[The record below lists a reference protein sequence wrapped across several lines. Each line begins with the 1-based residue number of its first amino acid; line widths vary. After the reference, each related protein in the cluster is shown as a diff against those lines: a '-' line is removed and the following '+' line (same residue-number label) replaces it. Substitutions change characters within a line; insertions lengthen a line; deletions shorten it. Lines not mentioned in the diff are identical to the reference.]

1 MLHTTLI
8 ILKKD
13 DEILLGLK
21 KRGFGK
27 GRLNGVG
34 GKLEPGETVEEAA
47 VRETEEE
54 IGVKLTKMEHVADI
68 VFDNLYYKGVPERN
82 MMHVFFGLEW
92 EGEPVESDEIE
103 PHWVKISELDYSK
116 MWCDDEHW
124 YPHVL
129 AGEKV
134 EAWFHFNED
143 DTYDDF
149 WIDVIDEHL
158 IDDIDDK
165 DVGLADKKREAGKDY
180 SFKLGSRAILL
191 NDKDQVALIH
201 SVNRGWYKLP
211 GGGREKDELARENL
225 ERELIEETGYK
236 VDVLQ
241 NMGVCRNVRHDW
253 QMAAEAQ
260 MYLCR
265 AGEFVGKQQMEDEIE
280 DGDTLE
286 WFDSFDAAIDALKSV
301 KLEEIGFY
309 GAYFF
314 TRREIDALEYAKK
327 IYKK

>member
-1 MLHTTLI
+1 
-8 ILKKD
+8 
-13 DEILLGLK
+13 
-21 KRGFGK
+21 
-27 GRLNGVG
+27 
-34 GKLEPGETVEEAA
+34 
-47 VRETEEE
+47 
-54 IGVKLTKMEHVADI
+54 
-68 VFDNLYYKGVPERN
+68 
-82 MMHVFFGLEW
+82 
-92 EGEPVESDEIE
+92 
-103 PHWVKISELDYSK
+103 

-149 WIDVIDEHL
+149 WIDVMDKHL

-165 DVGLADKKREAGKDY
+165 DVGLADKKRKAGKDY
-180 SFKLGSRAILL
+180 SFKPGSRAILL
-191 NDKDQVALIH
+191 NDKGQVALIH

-211 GGGREKDELARENL
+211 GGGREDGELARENL

-241 NMGVCRNVRHDW
+241 NLGICRNVRHDW
-253 QMAAEAQ
+253 KMAAEAQ
-260 MYLCR
+260 IYLCR
-265 AGEFVGKQQMEDEIE
+265 TKEFVGKQQMEDEVE
-280 DGDTLE
+280 DGDTIE
-286 WFDSFDAAIDALKSV
+286 WFDSFDAAIDVLKSV

-314 TRREIDALEYAKK
+314 TRNNGRKTTTCRAHAPAKT
-327 IYKK
+327 